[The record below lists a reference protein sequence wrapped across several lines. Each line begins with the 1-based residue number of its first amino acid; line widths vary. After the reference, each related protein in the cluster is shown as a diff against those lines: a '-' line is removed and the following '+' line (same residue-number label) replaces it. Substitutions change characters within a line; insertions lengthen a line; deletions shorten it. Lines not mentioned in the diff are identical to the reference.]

1 MFTRFLHALVGPSI
15 GLLEDSAAVRKKGL
29 VMDPLRL
36 SLQFKNEEKGIHDST
51 AMDDL
56 MCEGI

>member
-1 MFTRFLHALVGPSI
+1 MKNFRNNIDKNVQLV
-15 GLLEDSAAVRKKGL
+15 EDSISVKSKGL

-36 SLQFKNEEKGIHDST
+36 SIRFYNKERDINDST
-51 AMDDL
+51 RWDDL